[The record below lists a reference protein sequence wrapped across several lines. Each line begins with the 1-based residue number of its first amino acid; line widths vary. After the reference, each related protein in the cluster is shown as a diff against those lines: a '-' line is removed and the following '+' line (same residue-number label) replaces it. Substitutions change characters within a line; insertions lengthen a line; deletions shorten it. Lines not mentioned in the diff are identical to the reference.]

1 MSTDKVNRG
10 ILLTIMALVSVAYI
24 ALYEHAS
31 ANFRLFVPLCMAAV
45 VGLLIHDAVSS
56 HRPRRH

>member
-1 MSTDKVNRG
+1 MSTDKINRG
-10 ILLTIMALVSVAYI
+10 ILLAMVALVTIAYI

-31 ANFRLFVPLCMAAV
+31 ANFRLYVPLCVAAL
-45 VGLLIHDAVSS
+45 VGLLIHDAVRS

>member
-10 ILLTIMALVSVAYI
+10 ILLTIMALVSIAYI